1 MQQLLPSYDQSPPI
15 AVPFRFFLAAPVFGV
30 LAGLLVLWR
39 GEEVFLSRWTPAALA
54 LTHLLTVGFMLQAML
69 GALLQ
74 ILPVL
79 LGVRIARSNDVSRLI
94 FVLTG
99 SGALFLAAAFLNFT
113 SWQFI
118 VATLLLGSGIALF
131 LGAAGW
137 ALYGVP
143 SDNPTARGLKYS
155 LLGLG
160 VTAVLGLLLSSSLG
174 WSLNLPLIELT
185 DIHLSWGFVGWGT
198 ILVAAVA
205 YVVVPLFQLTPP
217 YPEWFGRW
225 FSIAALAAVAIW
237 SGARFAE
244 MEAMN
249 FAPSAF
255 GAIMVALV
263 AGFALITLNTQ
274 RKSKRPSFDASQHFW
289 RIAMLN
295 VLAACMVWLVAQLWP
310 SFGEWPGWPLLC
322 GVFVVVGGFMSVIV
336 GMLYKI
342 VPFLAWLHLQNQ
354 GGGRL
359 MAPNMKKFIAE
370 REMKRQMLA
379 HLLSLALLLLA
390 VVWPDTFAPP
400 SGLALLLAN
409 AWLLRNL
416 LGAVSCYR
424 RHLAVIR
431 ATAEHEATP

>member
-15 AVPFRFFLAAPVFGV
+15 AVPFRFFLAAPVFGI

-79 LGVRIARSNDVSRLI
+79 LGVSIARSNDVSRLI

-118 VATLLLGSGIALF
+118 IATLLLGSGIALF

-160 VTAVLGLLLSSSLG
+160 VTAILGLLLSSSLG

-185 DIHLSWGFVGWGT
+185 DIHLSWGFVGWGA

-225 FSIAALAAVAIW
+225 FSIATLAAITLG
-237 SGARFAE
+237 SLARFAE
-244 MEAMN
+244 METMS
-249 FAPSAF
+249 FAPKVF

-263 AGFALITLNTQ
+263 ASFAWITLDTQ
-274 RKSKRPSFDASQHFW
+274 RKSKRPSFDVSQHFW

-295 VLAACMVWLVAQLWP
+295 VLAACMVWLFAQVWP
-310 SFGEWPGWPLLC
+310 SLGEWPGWPLLC
-322 GVFVVVGGFMSVIV
+322 GVLIVVGGFMSVIV

-354 GGGRL
+354 GSGRL

-370 REMKRQMLA
+370 RDMKRQMLA

-390 VVWPDTFAPP
+390 VVWPDTFAYP